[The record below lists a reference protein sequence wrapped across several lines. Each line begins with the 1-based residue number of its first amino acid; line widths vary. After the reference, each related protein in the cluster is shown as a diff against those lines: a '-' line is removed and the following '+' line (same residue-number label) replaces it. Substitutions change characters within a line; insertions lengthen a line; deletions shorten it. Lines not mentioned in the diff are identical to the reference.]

1 MFNSIHTAAALSE
14 TPSTQES
21 SRRTQPYRQHQE
33 VWFVPY
39 SFKAFRRTDHIM
51 PTFWQELV
59 GGTVGGAIG
68 ITAVYPLDT
77 IKSRL
82 QTSGKA
88 TYSGTIHVLTSM
100 ARTEGVQSLYRG
112 LLFPVAGYGILFAIV
127 FSSYGL
133 AGRTMLRHREAGDGD
148 RLMLWEMGLAGMFS
162 GLANSPQ
169 RQVIERVKSV
179 MQVRLGEK
187 HKPPYSW
194 SGACLMDLV
203 RKEGVV
209 MGLFRGHN
217 STLLRETV
225 QFGIYY
231 PTYATAKKFFIP
243 EDPARRS
250 KIPEPILQTIAGGLA
265 GCASWMPP
273 VYTLDVI
280 KTRMQTAAPGTY
292 SGIWDCTAKT
302 WRAEGM
308 GMFSRGLGPSLL
320 RAFPLHGL
328 IFLGYETTL
337 LVLDGRFPLTGEKR
351 RQN

>member
-1 MFNSIHTAAALSE
+1 
-14 TPSTQES
+14 
-21 SRRTQPYRQHQE
+21 
-33 VWFVPY
+33 
-39 SFKAFRRTDHIM
+39 M

-77 IKSRL
+77 VKSRL

-100 ARTEGVQSLYRG
+100 TSTEGVQSLYRG
-112 LLFPVAGYGILFAIV
+112 LLSPVVGYGFVFATS
-127 FSSYGL
+127 FSSYGF
-133 AGRTMLRHREAGDGD
+133 ARRTLLRHRGVGDGD
-148 RLMLWEMGLAGMFS
+148 RLTLSEMAFAGMFS
-162 GLANSPQ
+162 GVVSSPL
-169 RQVIERVKSV
+169 RQVFERIKSV

-203 RKEGVV
+203 QKEGIV
-209 MGLFRGHN
+209 MGLFRGSN
-217 STLLRETV
+217 STMLREVV
-225 QFGIYY
+225 QFAIYY
-231 PTYATAKKFFIP
+231 PTYAIAKDFLIP

-250 KIPEPILQTIAGGLA
+250 KIPEPMLQIIAGGLA
-265 GCASWMPP
+265 GCATWMPP

-280 KTRMQTAAPGTY
+280 KTRIQTAAPGTY
-292 SGIWDCTAKT
+292 SGMWDCTIKT
-302 WRAEGM
+302 WRTEGM

-337 LVLDGRFPLTGEKR
+337 SFLGGRLPLMVEK
-351 RQN
+351 